1 MRGMDGLKIFDP
13 FDLNKENDIKETI
26 EKFLKN

>member
-13 FDLNKENDIKETI
+13 FDLKREGIVKETI
-26 EKFLKN
+26 ESFLKS

>member
-1 MRGMDGLKIFDP
+1 MDGLKIFDP

-26 EKFLKN
+26 ESFLKN